1 MKNRRKIINPSE
13 NVWLS
18 ESGSVLNLDITIDM
32 NMIYGQLTANRDV
45 KREVKH
51 MFTK

>member
-13 NVWLS
+13 NEWLS

-32 NMIYGQLTANRDV
+32 NDIYGQLTANRDV

-51 MFTK
+51 MLTK